1 MPYLFAP
8 PQQAV
13 IPVQDERYEFFPV
26 RRVYCAARNY
36 SAHAAEVAR
45 PGEVVEAPFFFMK
58 PSDAVVPVADGE
70 TVRIAAP
77 EDPEARLEYEVE
89 LVACLSKGGRNL
101 TEEEAEACI
110 WGWCVGIDFTRRDRQ
125 REMSAK
131 GRPWEVAKATDRS
144 APVSHLRSAYRTPMP
159 APADIYLYKN
169 NEKVQSG
176 RTDQMMV
183 SPAGLIAE
191 LSRTWELQP
200 GDIVFTGTPS
210 GVGPVKKGDVLL
222 AGVNGVGTLR
232 VEIV

>member
-1 MPYLFAP
+1 M
-8 PQQAV
+8 
-13 IPVQDERYEFFPV
+13 
-26 RRVYCAARNY
+26 
-36 SAHAAEVAR
+36 
-45 PGEVVEAPFFFMK
+45 
-58 PSDAVVPVADGE
+58 
-70 TVRIAAP
+70 
-77 EDPEARLEYEVE
+77 
-89 LVACLSKGGRNL
+89 
-101 TEEEAEACI
+101 
-110 WGWCVGIDFTRRDRQ
+110 
-125 REMSAK
+125 
-131 GRPWEVAKATDRS
+131 
-144 APVSHLRSAYRTPMP
+144 SHLRPAYRTPMP

-183 SPAGLIAE
+183 SPAGLIVE